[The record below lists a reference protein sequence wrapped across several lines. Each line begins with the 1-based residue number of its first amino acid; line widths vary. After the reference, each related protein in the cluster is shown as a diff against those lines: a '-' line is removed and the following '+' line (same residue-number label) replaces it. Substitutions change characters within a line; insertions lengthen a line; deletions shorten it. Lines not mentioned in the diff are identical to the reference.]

1 MSDDHACKDGHTVA
15 GVFHRTGKTQEEK
28 KQLEGKKTH

>member
-15 GVFHRTGKTQEEK
+15 EVFHRTEKK